1 LQEIYACN
9 RKIRID
15 FDSAMKSDVASSVD
29 RWVTTREVADRLS
42 IHLNTVANYIK
53 RGEFGQVLVLSVKDK
68 RVRNSAIERFINSRL
83 A

>member
-1 LQEIYACN
+1 M
-9 RKIRID
+9 
-15 FDSAMKSDVASSVD
+15 SAAAPVQD

-53 RGEFGQVLVLSVKDK
+53 RGEFGQILVLSSKDK
-68 RVRNSAIERFINSRL
+68 RVKESAIQAFINSRL

>member
-1 LQEIYACN
+1 M
-9 RKIRID
+9 
-15 FDSAMKSDVASSVD
+15 SAVKSQD

-53 RGEFGQVLVLSVKDK
+53 RGEFGQVLILSVKDK
-68 RVRNSAIERFINSRL
+68 RVRESAIEAFIQNRL